1 MKRILITAVLTLIAS
16 LTVVG
21 QTPEKKPAPTEDVE
35 QIVLKLT
42 NDWIEAEL
50 KRDGASLN
58 RILADDFIATTPDG
72 TKITKKMIVPD
83 PKGKGGG
90 LSFTGA
96 DFATRVFGDTAI
108 VTGNGTWIPKE
119 DGTLTF
125 TVLFTKRQDR
135 WQIVYVH
142 ISNVPKQ

>member
-1 MKRILITAVLTLIAS
+1 MKRILIAALLTLIAS
-16 LTVVG
+16 LTAVG
-21 QTPEKKPAPTEDVE
+21 QTPEKKTAPEEDVE

-42 NDWIEAEL
+42 NEWIEAEG
-50 KRDGASLN
+50 KRDGAALN
-58 RILADDFIATTPDG
+58 RLMADDFTATTPDG
-72 TKITKKMIVPD
+72 TKLTKKMIAPD

-125 TVLFTKRQDR
+125 TNVFVKRQDR
-135 WQIVYVH
+135 WQMVYVH